1 MKLSTLPILLL
12 AYVTAVQAGGGS
24 TIDCTTNPEECRAK
38 RSVGMTSLPRRWIES
53 VFFERDAAPAVN
65 MVEVV

>member
-1 MKLSTLPILLL
+1 
-12 AYVTAVQAGGGS
+12 VTAVQAGGGS

-65 MVEVV
+65 MVEVA